1 MSAVNDRDGMKAL
14 CGDLVAECAE
24 LEALTAPL
32 DAAGWRTLT
41 RFYAWTI
48 YDEIAHL
55 CLFDEVAV
63 LAARDQDAFRAE
75 QTSLEATLASGM
87 KVSELARHRY
97 AHLDGASLGGFW
109 RGRYLAVAELL
120 TMLDPK
126 ARLPWFGP
134 DMSARSFVTARLM
147 ETWAHGQDVYDA
159 LGVSRPAS
167 PRLRHVAHLGVL
179 TFSWSFS
186 NRGLTP
192 PPVTPSVEL
201 TGPIGEHWTWG
212 QPSAAESVR
221 GSALDFCLVVTQR
234 RHYFDTRLEVTGAVA
249 QEWMRLA
256 QCFAGPPVMGPAP
269 GAFPG

>member
-1 MSAVNDRDGMKAL
+1 MSTVNERGGMKAL
-14 CGDLVAECAE
+14 CGDLVAECVE
-24 LEALTAPL
+24 LRTLTAPL
-32 DAAGWRTLT
+32 DAAGWRTPT
-41 RFYAWTI
+41 PFYAWTI

-63 LAARDQDAFRAE
+63 LAARDQVAFRSE
-75 QTSLEATLASGM
+75 QASLEATLANGM
-87 KVSELARHRY
+87 EVSEFARQRY
-97 AHLDGASLGGFW
+97 AHLDGASLGEFW
-109 RGRYLAVAELL
+109 RSRYLAVAEHLA
-120 TMLDPK
+120 MLDPK

-159 LGVSRPAS
+159 LGVSRLAS

-179 TFSWSFS
+179 TFGWSFI

-192 PPVTPSVEL
+192 PPVAPLVEL
-201 TGPIGEHWTWG
+201 SGPAGERWTWG

-221 GSALDFCLVVTQR
+221 GSALDFCWVVTQR
-234 RHYFDTRLEVTGAVA
+234 RHYLDTRLEVTGDVA
-249 QEWMRLA
+249 REWMRLA

-269 GAFPG
+269 GALSN